1 MATNAELGARDTD
14 DDLVLHDER
23 STGAG
28 FAFFRIAVDD
38 LPEFL
43 VCLRVERDSN
53 VEYFFCPVA
62 CYDAIV

>member
-23 STGAG
+23 STGTG
-28 FAFFRIAVDD
+28 FALLGIAVDD
-38 LPEFL
+38 LPEF
-43 VCLRVERDSN
+43 DSN